1 MKLVNLFVL
10 SLFIILAFLATGC
23 STAVPIKP
31 AFPEVPQILKEKCEN
46 LKKIEGDKVAITEM
60 LKVVIHNYTLYHEC
74 STKVDGWQEW
84 YDSQKKIYETV
95 K

>member
-1 MKLVNLFVL
+1 MKKC
-10 SLFIILAFLATGC
+10 ILALVVAL
-23 STAVPIKP
+23 TACTSVPIAPK
-31 AFPEVPQILKEKCEN
+31 FPEVPQILKEKCEN

-84 YDSQKKIYETV
+84 YNSQKKIYESV